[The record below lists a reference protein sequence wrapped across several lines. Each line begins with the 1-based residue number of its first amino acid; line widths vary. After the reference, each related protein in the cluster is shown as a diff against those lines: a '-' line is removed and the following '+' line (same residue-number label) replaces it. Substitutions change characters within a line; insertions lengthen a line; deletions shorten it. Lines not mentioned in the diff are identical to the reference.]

1 MGRWSCFREFVAPA
15 KAGAAGSMEQD
26 LTRQAYVYIMTNKP
40 MGVLYIGVTDNLPV
54 RIFAHRSGTGSEFC
68 KKWDLKSL
76 VYAEPFNRIDEA
88 IVREKALKKWNRVWK
103 LRLISEANP
112 EWTDLFENINV

>member
-1 MGRWSCFREFVAPA
+1 MRR
-15 KAGAAGSMEQD
+15 
-26 LTRQAYVYIMTNKP
+26 AYVYIMTNKP
-40 MGVLYIGVTDNLPV
+40 MGILYIGVTDNLPA

-68 KKWDLKSL
+68 RKWGLNLL
-76 VYAEPFNRIDEA
+76 VYAEVFGRIDEA

-112 EWTDLFENINV
+112 QWEDLFDTING

>member
-1 MGRWSCFREFVAPA
+1 
-15 KAGAAGSMEQD
+15 MEQD